1 MTKSRKVKI
10 YPREGAASVISQM
23 RILEPA
29 ILALDKGISIAAF
42 DERYV
47 SVWLP
52 IDKSEALKKKIQMLV
67 DTHVSA

>member
-1 MTKSRKVKI
+1 MKTKKVNI
-10 YPREGAASVISQM
+10 YPREGAASVISQL

-29 ILALDKGISIAAF
+29 ILVLDKGISIAAF

-52 IDKSEALKKKIQMLV
+52 IDKSEALKKKIQILV

>member
-1 MTKSRKVKI
+1 MTFKKVKVS
-10 YPREGAASVISQM
+10 PRAGAASVISQL

-29 ILALDKGISIAAF
+29 ILALDSRISIAAF
-42 DERYV
+42 DQRYV

-52 IDKSEALKKKIQMLV
+52 GDKCDALKRKIQMLV

>member
-1 MTKSRKVKI
+1 MKTKKVNI
-10 YPREGAASVISQM
+10 YPREGAASVISQL

-42 DERYV
+42 DWRYV
-47 SVWLP
+47 SVCLP
-52 IDKSEALKKKIQMLV
+52 LDNYETLKRKIQTLV